1 MRTPAVT
8 DSPLDRIRR
17 RYELTP
23 APAALLLALFCV
35 RGGQPVRRET
45 LAGKVGRSHRRENIG
60 PHLVVLRKRV
70 SREGIVTT
78 ATGNVT
84 LAPALR
90 DELRALLS

>member
-1 MRTPAVT
+1 MKTPAIT
-8 DSPLDRIRR
+8 DAPLDRIRR

-45 LAGKVGRSHRRENIG
+45 LAAKVARGGDIG

-78 ATGNVT
+78 RTGNVT